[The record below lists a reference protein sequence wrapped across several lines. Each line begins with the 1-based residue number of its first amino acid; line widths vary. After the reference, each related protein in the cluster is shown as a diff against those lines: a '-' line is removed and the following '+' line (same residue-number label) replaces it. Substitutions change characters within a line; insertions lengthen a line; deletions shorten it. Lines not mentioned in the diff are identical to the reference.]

1 MSRKAPIEA
10 VNTPTKPSVSPH
22 VVLALGIFA
31 VASSSLLIRFAQ
43 AEVGSLVIAAY
54 RMALSAL
61 ILIPLTLP
69 RHSGELRGLSRRG
82 VALAA
87 LSGVLLAVHFASWI
101 LSLEYTSVASSV
113 VLVTTNPLWVAL
125 LAPLVLKERLGRGVL
140 LGMLVALAGGVGVAL
155 SDSCTLAASGLACP
169 PWQEFVA
176 GRAFYGNLLA
186 LVGALSGAGYILIGR
201 ILRPQL
207 SLTAYIFLVYGM
219 AALVLVA
226 LVPFSG
232 QAAFG
237 FSPSS
242 YVYLLLLAVLPQLIG
257 HSSFNWALAHLPAS
271 YVSIALLGEPV
282 SSIVLATLLLGE
294 TPSGFKLL
302 GAGLILVGILIASL
316 APGAQAPDV

>member
-1 MSRKAPIEA
+1 M
-10 VNTPTKPSVSPH
+10 NTPTKPSVSPH

-282 SSIVLATLLLGE
+282 SSIVLAALLLGE

>member
-125 LAPLVLKERLGRGVL
+125 LAPLVLKERLGREVL

>member
-1 MSRKAPIEA
+1 
-10 VNTPTKPSVSPH
+10 

-282 SSIVLATLLLGE
+282 SSIVLAALLLGE